1 MGIDSTSIFYL
12 HLSRRSYNALRRA
25 GIDTI
30 SQLIEAIND
39 ESIHSVYGLGS
50 VGYEEIR
57 ASIQK
62 HNLKLHKLEEQEMAG
77 AEFVDISCLYL
88 PNRIYYTLR
97 RAGIITVSQ
106 LVEAINNGSI
116 HEVRN
121 LGEIS
126 YQKILKSFQKHFPEL
141 DIFADSHQNH
151 LYPLKKDKSQFETK
165 LAANLVLDE
174 EPRDIKRYA
183 TAVIEIVEQTV
194 KSNNVIPENLQNE
207 LKRIIQLLID
217 SIIKEVAES
226 GLFENQSFK
235 ASFSKYLTDIAN
247 TKQKSETEKIK
258 LLIKL
263 QGHHGLKDVVEGL
276 YAGFTERDT
285 NLFIKY
291 TLENE
296 TYESLGQSVGITRE
310 RVRQIV
316 DKVSNK
322 LVQAIANEPTIFLSL
337 AIEQGKDLREFNAR
351 NSYLVKLID
360 SGLIEESKDTEYVFD
375 KFSALIINK
384 EIAKRISNVP
394 ESLKLVLTKGKLR
407 TTHEDAILSTLP
419 RDGLKALRRQISY
432 TGGIQK
438 EDLIQLLEIDKAQLS
453 LVVSALKLTEVI
465 SDWLTYDVPE
475 KNPEKEPL
483 IRLGM
488 LLHQCCGALSTQSFL
503 EGLQRSVSRHYPN
516 LSPVPVVLHYLQ
528 MNDFQVINSKVSYS
542 GPTKVDIPKA
552 EALVLEI
559 FKKHGPVVT
568 TQQVYDEF
576 QENGYTKYMASS
588 KVLPQSPIIEK
599 ISQGY
604 YALRGTGANV
614 ANHIASIINVS
625 HPSTPDTAEKLI
637 AKSKKLTDLSA
648 FMKNKKAEDEAIDD
662 YYQEFI
668 KERENWEP
676 VTPEELDFVWKTIES
691 DNTHLIEKMS
701 FEELERLF
709 FNLFQEVEL
718 AGDLPIGI
726 QTFDF
731 IVAKTRATLKHPS
744 DIKTI
749 PPSVFLIG
757 LVFCARYSDS
767 SARNFWTP
775 YVKKVWGKEDV
786 EQSIGV
792 YTRQHFRNT
801 RIDFEKHL
809 GFNFA
814 IETEG
819 ELVKPV
825 YQHAIIPSHLQAK
838 FSDWLIDYF
847 EILLKMD
854 QTKLR
859 LPEKII
865 DEIPTNELRTFLT
878 DKDTQETSIRLV
890 EKMLKALTFLNST
903 SGVEEIDHLFV
914 SQIERNIWKRIYQQI
929 ASQPKTA
936 ERLRKVAPRLQW
948 VWDCE
953 ENRQVLKLSNVV
965 SESDEKPDTLFILK
979 DRNFDEAELE
989 ISLNPGKIED
999 GRWIILDDL
1008 YLTVESPENKQ
1019 VCIVSDKFD
1028 FQKPNCEEE
1037 KRIIYENTVPELPDP
1052 SFFEIT
1058 AAKYADRK
1066 ATINHGG
1073 EWLILTKN
1081 ELEMLDRDNESVL
1094 IEGQLSQTL
1103 TSMGFNHFYR
1113 SNLQLP
1119 ILLQFGDD
1127 EPILIEDKIPAD
1139 LDPKLIG
1146 KQTVPGLS
1154 STVPPIFKSK
1164 DIIFEFTLDPNHKS
1178 YKNTYLYLSKGKKI
1192 ETKRLVDLARL
1203 GILTVDEKQNS
1214 INLQK
1219 LLPGIGSYSVN
1230 LINNLDMYFPSSF
1243 YFSVLP
1249 SSFSIDFDGTQVFSP
1264 NNLPEITLRGLDKVG
1279 FILDHDI
1286 VSVESNDS
1294 TYKLRW
1300 KSIRENSL
1308 KIAIQWEGMVVPLA
1322 WEIERITA
1330 WLEGSSGPQ
1339 RVDANDI
1346 TGIRLEIRGGSRQ
1359 RFQFRVQNTS
1369 EEPMYAQ
1376 LNAAGSYSELLSDTQ
1391 FPAWT
1396 KSLQQVCSEIT
1407 IDFYSD
1413 AWKYFNYWYSPSL
1426 SLSKVEYKNGFLT
1439 FEIYQRTVL
1448 QGNYAVYLENETSQ
1462 NRISILENQRTL
1474 SATYRQEIELRPGS
1488 YRLVISSFDS
1498 PIVKSD
1504 LFEVTLTASTFVA
1517 NEYSSDSDEYISAF
1531 LCADYATLKEQY
1543 EKCKSVIGLGSI
1555 DQIMHV
1561 NKISDWFHYREEIYE
1576 HDDRM
1581 FIKLLPAWAV
1591 TSHPLLFEIIR
1602 QERSWQVFPERAL
1615 LGGKVGAGY
1624 LDLKIQ
1630 GQTKSLPIYWF
1641 TQPGKTTSEAL
1652 IYYPPDTVSSK
1663 FSEIDIGDMYPM
1675 YQCQKC
1681 GLVLNPSGSTY
1692 EQFPVSVLNFHSH
1705 GLRIKKKDV
1714 FTDIVF
1720 TKHINVNISQLNN
1733 RILWQT
1739 YLPSSVIKLS
1749 EQGSFSG
1756 KIHEFGKVINPYT
1769 SDDFNLA
1776 VNNEK
1781 DSYLS
1786 VFRQRENLSVFLNWI
1801 NESSTNIPALPAWH
1815 RLYRAMAENIQI
1827 PGFVHWVYS
1836 TALLSR
1842 MKSRY
1847 PSGFAQALNTL
1858 DWSLDDFTSTLSS
1871 FARKAPLTLEWCT
1884 FWAEVF
1890 FVHAIS

>member
-62 HNLKLHKLEEQEMAG
+62 HYLKLHKLEEQEMAG

-106 LVEAINNGSI
+106 LVETINNGSI

-121 LGEIS
+121 LGKIS
-126 YQKILKSFQKHFPEL
+126 YQKILESLQKHFPEF
-141 DIFADSHQNH
+141 DILADSNQKNSHPLREKQN
-151 LYPLKKDKSQFETK
+151 QFETK
-165 LAANLVLDE
+165 LATNLFLDN
-174 EPRDIKRYA
+174 EPREIKRYA
-183 TAVIEIVEQTV
+183 SAIIEAVEQYV
-194 KSNNVIPENLQNE
+194 RFNNEVPETLQNE
-207 LKRIIQLLID
+207 LKRIIQLLKD
-217 SIIKEVAES
+217 SIITEIS
-226 GLFENQSFK
+226 GSGFLEDPKFQDGFIR
-235 ASFSKYLTDIAN
+235 YLTDI
-247 TKQKSETEKIK
+247 TSTQKKTEIEKVK

-263 QGHHGLKDVVEGL
+263 QSHHGLKDSIEGL
-276 YAGFTERDT
+276 YAELTDREI
-285 NLFIKY
+285 NLFLKY
-291 TLENE
+291 TLGDE
-296 TYESLGQSVGITRE
+296 TLEILGRSEGVTRE
-310 RVRQIV
+310 RIRQIITNAV
-316 DKVSNK
+316 KKLIQAMESEPMAFIYIAIEIGNK
-322 LVQAIANEPTIFLSL
+322 LKEFIT
-337 AIEQGKDLREFNAR
+337 KD
-351 NSYLVKLID
+351 SYLAKLIN
-360 SGLIEESKDTEYVFD
+360 SGLIEKPDDGEQVFD
-375 KFSALIINK
+375 KFLALIINQRT
-384 EIAKRISNVP
+384 AKKIGNVP
-394 ESLKLVLTKGKLR
+394 GSFQSLLTGEEFKK
-407 TTHEDAILSTLP
+407 TKQDAILATLP

-475 KNPEKEPL
+475 ENPEKEPL
-483 IRLGM
+483 IRVGI
-488 LLHQCCGALSTQSFL
+488 LLHRCCGALSTQSFL
-503 EGLQRSVSRHYPN
+503 EGLQRSVSRHYSN
-516 LSPVPVVLHYLQ
+516 LSPNPVVLHYLQ
-528 MNDFQVINSKVSYS
+528 MNGFQIVNSTISYS
-542 GPTKVDIPKA
+542 GSAHVVIPKA
-552 EALVLEI
+552 EALALEI

-568 TQQVYDEF
+568 TQQVCSEF
-576 QENGYTKYMASS
+576 QANGYSISMATS

-604 YALRGTGANV
+604 YIIRGTDVNLAE
-614 ANHIASIINVS
+614 HEASIISVS
-625 HPSTPDTAEKLI
+625 LPSTPDTPEKLT

-648 FMKNKKAEDEAIDD
+648 FMKNKETEEKVIDG
-662 YYQEFI
+662 YYQKFI

-676 VTPEELDFVWKTIES
+676 VTPEELDTVWKTIES
-691 DNTHLIEKMS
+691 DNTHLIKNMS

-718 AGDLPIGI
+718 VGDLPVGI

-731 IVAKTRATLKHPS
+731 IAAKTRAALKHPS
-744 DIKTI
+744 DIKKI

-767 SARNFWTP
+767 PARNFWTP
-775 YVKKVWGKEDV
+775 YVRKVWGKEDV

-792 YTRQHFRNT
+792 YTRRHFRNT

-847 EILLKMD
+847 EILLKID

-859 LPEKII
+859 LPENVI
-865 DEIPTNELRTFLT
+865 DGIPTNELRTFLT

-953 ENRQVLKLSNVV
+953 EDRQVLKLSNVV

-1058 AAKYADRK
+1058 DGRYANRK

-1081 ELEMLDRDNESVL
+1081 ELEMLDRDNESDL
-1094 IEGQLSQTL
+1094 HEGQLSQAL
-1103 TSMGFNHFYR
+1103 TSIGFKHSYR
-1113 SNLQLP
+1113 VNLQLP

-1127 EPILIEDKIPAD
+1127 EPIVIEDKLPAD

-1154 STVPPIFKSK
+1154 SIVPPIFKSN

-1203 GILTVDEKQNS
+1203 GILTVDGKHNS

-1219 LLPGIGSYSVN
+1219 LLPGTGSYSVN

-1249 SSFSIDFDGTQVFSP
+1249 SSFSIDFDGTQVFTP

-1308 KIAIQWEGMVVPLA
+1308 KIAIQWEGMVVPLT

-1439 FEIYQRTVL
+1439 FEINQRTVL
-1448 QGNYAVYLENETSQ
+1448 RGNYAVYLENETSQ
-1462 NRISILENQRTL
+1462 TRISILENQRTL

-1488 YRLVISSFDS
+1488 YRLVISSFDN

-1504 LFEVTLTASTFVA
+1504 LFEVTLATSAFAA
-1517 NEYSSDSDEYISAF
+1517 NDYSSDSDEYISAF

-1720 TKHINVNISQLNN
+1720 TKHIDVNISQLNN

-1756 KIHEFGKVINPYT
+1756 KTHEFGKVINPYT

-1847 PSGFAQALNTL
+1847 PSEFAQALNTL

-1890 FVHAIS
+1890 FVHAVS